1 MQELSFLYILHT
13 LHPILLR
20 QLEVYKVR
28 RNMFVTIVTD
38 KYASWP
44 NFVHMYGRG
53 GINCPF
59 CLEGL
64 DEQEVINTDK
74 WQDLYNV
81 FL

>member
-1 MQELSFLYILHT
+1 
-13 LHPILLR
+13 
-20 QLEVYKVR
+20 
-28 RNMFVTIVTD
+28 MFVTIVTD

-74 WQDLYNV
+74 
-81 FL
+81 